1 MITEKR
7 PETRNMTDERLLN
20 TSERA
25 APIDGVGHGKA
36 ASRNLRAI
44 SRNCGNAYQIKF
56 ACFQAALSSNPFLGS
71 RIVQYSCLEL
81 LHAFS
86 QLLSGR

>member
-1 MITEKR
+1 
-7 PETRNMTDERLLN
+7 MTDERLLN

-44 SRNCGNAYQIKF
+44 SRKCSSAYQIKF

-71 RIVQYSCLEL
+71 RIEQYSCLEL
-81 LHAFS
+81 LYAFS
-86 QLLSGR
+86 QLLPGR

>member
-1 MITEKR
+1 
-7 PETRNMTDERLLN
+7 MTDERLLN

-25 APIDGVGHGKA
+25 APIGGVGHGKA

-44 SRNCGNAYQIKF
+44 SRNCSSAYQIKF

-71 RIVQYSCLEL
+71 RNVGSRRVEQYSCLEL
-81 LHAFS
+81 LYAFS
-86 QLLSGR
+86 QLLPGR